1 MKIALMGKTINLT
14 KKDLK
19 EFEKFHREHFK
30 DAKCYY
36 SYQNNELCLHEV
48 IWLLFHKGVIV

>member
-1 MKIALMGKTINLT
+1 MGKTINLT

-36 SYQNNELCLHEV
+36 CYQNNELCLHEV
-48 IWLLFHKGVIV
+48 IWLLFKKGVIV